1 MVMYDN
7 EFETKRKENFKPT
20 IKLNHNIYPRGL
32 TTYQNR
38 KSAPKQVV
46 AVLIVVLIKIPFAFS
61 GF

>member
-1 MVMYDN
+1 M
-7 EFETKRKENFKPT
+7 
-20 IKLNHNIYPRGL
+20 KLNHNIYPKGL
-32 TTYQNR
+32 IAYYNR